1 MKNERKTVKGNV
13 AQTER
18 KKKTG
23 GSSLNNKYVSGQA
36 SQNFACLKQEN
47 HKIQQLYKAA

>member
-18 KKKTG
+18 KKKLVEARLTI
-23 GSSLNNKYVSGQA
+23 SM
-36 SQNFACLKQEN
+36 
-47 HKIQQLYKAA
+47 